1 MLINYNVCIVTVRQ
15 TYHLLEPIMRSR
27 LLIYLI
33 LLPGV
38 IHLSAQEVREFE
50 FSVYGQYP
58 VRGVEYTPVD
68 SIAITAGEK
77 IVPPETI
84 ETHSLA
90 RMGIHSFRGGS
101 DVTFVSRTSQEP
113 VAKVKVPLSSNKWL
127 FIFVRNPLHLNDP
140 ENQLKYLAYP
150 FDDSSKNL
158 PRNQLVLLNIS
169 GKELDG
175 FLEDDRV
182 KVSMGESEAI
192 KVQKSMPI
200 SLWTRDFRGERLLP
214 ALIKTYQFEA
224 NHRYL
229 MIFFPPVLRGS
240 VDLDVRFLSE
250 KVP

>member
-1 MLINYNVCIVTVRQ
+1 
-15 TYHLLEPIMRSR
+15 MRPFKH
-27 LLIYLI
+27 I
-33 LLPGV
+33 LLLLL
-38 IHLSAQEVREFE
+38 LSPWVHADDTREIE
-50 FSVYGQYP
+50 FTVYGQYP
-58 VRGVEYTPVD
+58 VRGVEYNPISDAELANGAKPQPPVE
-68 SIAITAGEK
+68 IR
-77 IVPPETI
+77 
-84 ETHSLA
+84 THTLS
-90 RMGIHSFRGGS
+90 RMGSYTFKGGNQLRFTDTSSGELVATASVTEAS
-101 DVTFVSRTSQEP
+101 DR
-113 VAKVKVPLSSNKWL
+113 WL
-127 FIFVRNPLHLNDP
+127 LIFVRNPLHLNDP
-140 ENQLKYLAYP
+140 GNQLKYLVYP

-158 PRNQLVLLNIS
+158 PRNQLVFLNIS

-182 KVSMGESEAI
+182 KVSMGESGAI

-240 VDLDVRFLSE
+240 ADLDVRFLSE

>member
-1 MLINYNVCIVTVRQ
+1 
-15 TYHLLEPIMRSR
+15 MRPR
-27 LLIYLI
+27 LLVYLI
-33 LLPGV
+33 LLLSV
-38 IHLSAQEVREFE
+38 IHLSAQEIREFE
-50 FSVYGQYP
+50 FSVYGQY
-58 VRGVEYTPVD
+58 RITGVEYTPVD
-68 SIAITAGEK
+68 SIAIAAGEK

-90 RMGIHSFRGGS
+90 RMGTYSFRGGS
-101 DVTFVSRTSQEP
+101 DVTFVSRTNQET
-113 VAKVKVPLSSNKWL
+113 VAEVKVPLKSNKWL

-140 ENQLKYLAYP
+140 ENQFKYLVYP

-158 PRNQLVLLNIS
+158 PRDQLVFLNLS
-169 GKELDG
+169 GKELEG
-175 FLEDDRV
+175 SLEAKRV
-182 KVSMGESEAI
+182 KVNVGESEAI

-240 VDLDVRFLSE
+240 ADLDVRFLSE
-250 KVP
+250 KTP

>member
-1 MLINYNVCIVTVRQ
+1 MEYK
-15 TYHLLEPIMRSR
+15 PISDAELANGAKPQPPVEIRT
-27 LLIYLI
+27 
-33 LLPGV
+33 
-38 IHLSAQEVREFE
+38 HTLS
-50 FSVYGQYP
+50 
-58 VRGVEYTPVD
+58 
-68 SIAITAGEK
+68 
-77 IVPPETI
+77 
-84 ETHSLA
+84 
-90 RMGIHSFRGGS
+90 RMGPYTFKGGNQLRFTDTSSGELVATVSVTEAS
-101 DVTFVSRTSQEP
+101 DR
-113 VAKVKVPLSSNKWL
+113 WL
-127 FIFVRNPLHLNDP
+127 LIFVRNPLHLNDP

-250 KVP
+250 KMP

>member
-1 MLINYNVCIVTVRQ
+1 MEYK
-15 TYHLLEPIMRSR
+15 PISDAELANGAKPQPPVEIRT
-27 LLIYLI
+27 
-33 LLPGV
+33 
-38 IHLSAQEVREFE
+38 HTLS
-50 FSVYGQYP
+50 
-58 VRGVEYTPVD
+58 
-68 SIAITAGEK
+68 
-77 IVPPETI
+77 
-84 ETHSLA
+84 
-90 RMGIHSFRGGS
+90 RMGPYTFKGGNQLRFTDTSSGELVATVSVTEAS
-101 DVTFVSRTSQEP
+101 DR
-113 VAKVKVPLSSNKWL
+113 WL
-127 FIFVRNPLHLNDP
+127 LIFVRNPLHLNDP

-240 VDLDVRFLSE
+240 VDLDVRFLNE
-250 KVP
+250 KMP

>member
-1 MLINYNVCIVTVRQ
+1 M
-15 TYHLLEPIMRSR
+15 
-27 LLIYLI
+27 
-33 LLPGV
+33 
-38 IHLSAQEVREFE
+38 
-50 FSVYGQYP
+50 
-58 VRGVEYTPVD
+58 
-68 SIAITAGEK
+68 
-77 IVPPETI
+77 
-84 ETHSLA
+84 
-90 RMGIHSFRGGS
+90 
-101 DVTFVSRTSQEP
+101 
-113 VAKVKVPLSSNKWL
+113 
-127 FIFVRNPLHLNDP
+127 RNPLHHNDP

-240 VDLDVRFLSE
+240 ADLDVRFLSD
-250 KVP
+250 KTP

>member
-1 MLINYNVCIVTVRQ
+1 MRPFKRF
-15 TYHLLEPIMRSR
+15 LLV
-27 LLIYLI
+27 LL
-33 LLPGV
+33 
-38 IHLSAQEVREFE
+38 LSPWVHANDTRDIEFT
-50 FSVYGQYP
+50 VYGQYP
-58 VRGVEYTPVD
+58 VRGVEYKPISDAELANGAKPQPPVE
-68 SIAITAGEK
+68 IR
-77 IVPPETI
+77 
-84 ETHSLA
+84 THTLS
-90 RMGIHSFRGGS
+90 RMGPYTFKGGNQLRFTDISSGELVATVSVTESS
-101 DVTFVSRTSQEP
+101 DR
-113 VAKVKVPLSSNKWL
+113 WL
-127 FIFVRNPLHLNDP
+127 LIFVRNPLHLNDP
-140 ENQLKYLAYP
+140 ENQLKYLVYP

-200 SLWTRDFRGERLLP
+200 SLWTQDFRGERLLP

-240 VDLDVRFLSE
+240 ADLDVRFLSE

>member
-1 MLINYNVCIVTVRQ
+1 MKALITL
-15 TYHLLEPIMRSR
+15 T
-27 LLIYLI
+27 LITI
-33 LLPGV
+33 IFCPQMA
-38 IHLSAQEVREFE
+38 AQEIREFE
-50 FSVYGQYP
+50 FSVYGQY
-58 VRGVEYTPVD
+58 RITGVEYTPVD
-68 SIAITAGEK
+68 SIAIAAGEK

-90 RMGIHSFRGGS
+90 RMGTHSFRGGS
-101 DVTFVSRTSQEP
+101 IVTFVSKSSQEP
-113 VAKVKVPLSSNKWL
+113 VAQVKVPLISNKWL

-140 ENQLKYLAYP
+140 GNQLKYLVYP

-158 PRNQLVLLNIS
+158 PRNQLVFLNIS
-169 GKELDG
+169 GKELEG
-175 FLEDDRV
+175 SPEAKHV
-182 KVSMGESEAI
+182 KVNMGESEAI

>member
-68 SIAITAGEK
+68 SIAIAAGEK

-90 RMGIHSFRGGS
+90 RMGTHSFRGGS
-101 DVTFVSRTSQEP
+101 IVTFVSKSSQEP
-113 VAKVKVPLSSNKWL
+113 VAQVKVPLISNKWL
-127 FIFVRNPLHLNDP
+127 LIFVRNPLHLNDP
-140 ENQLKYLAYP
+140 GNQLKYLVYP

-158 PRNQLVLLNIS
+158 PRNQLVFLNIS
-169 GKELDG
+169 GKELEG
-175 FLEDDRV
+175 SPEAKRV
-182 KVSMGESEAI
+182 KVNMGESEAI
-192 KVQKSMPI
+192 TVRESMPI

-214 ALIKTYQFEA
+214 ALIKTYQFQA

-240 VDLDVRFLSE
+240 ADLDVRFLSE